1 MERQSIKIDL
11 PTKLYRRLEKL
22 AAATNQSLDA
32 VLLQTIR
39 GNLPPLLEDVPSTMR
54 GEFSTLLKQKDDAL
68 WTIARE
74 PKDKARWR
82 RHQYL
87 LRKNV
92 EQKLTVKEQK
102 ELEQLR
108 VVTDQWVMK
117 KSFALAILKW
127 RGYTLPTVGD
137 AKA

>member
-11 PTKLYRRLEKL
+11 PTKMYRRLEKL

-39 GNLPPLLEDVPSTMR
+39 GNLPPLLDDVPSTMR
-54 GEFSTLLKQKDDAL
+54 GEFRRLLKQKDEAL
-68 WTIARE
+68 WALART
-74 PKDKARWR
+74 PQDKIRWR

-87 LRKNV
+87 LKKNI
-92 EQKLTVKEQK
+92 ERTLTDKEKK
-102 ELEQLR
+102 ELETLR
-108 VVTDQWVMK
+108 TETDNLVLK
-117 KSFALAILKW
+117 KSFAMAVLKW
-127 RGYTLPTVGD
+127 RGHSLPTFRD